1 MNTNQTPA
9 LRRARPRRWGASSVH
24 NRHRNLKIDSL
35 HRARIVR
42 RIKIR
47 IREACLPDAP
57 IIAEFNRRMAWE
69 TERLQ
74 LDLEVLRKGVTA
86 VLSDVT
92 KGTYYVAETNG
103 AVVGQLMITYEWSDW
118 RNGNL
123 WWIQS
128 VFVKEE
134 FRGQGVFRA
143 LFKHLENLARS
154 SDGVAGLRLYMHADN
169 KAARQ
174 TYERLG
180 MKHSEY
186 EVFEV
191 DFVLNRNRETLA

>member
-1 MNTNQTPA
+1 MKI
-9 LRRARPRRWGASSVH
+9 RKARPT
-24 NRHRNLKIDSL
+24 
-35 HRARIVR
+35 
-42 RIKIR
+42 
-47 IREACLPDAP
+47 DAP
-57 IIAEFNRRMAWE
+57 VIAEFNRRLAWE
-69 TERLQ
+69 TERVA
-74 LDLEVLRKGVTA
+74 LDPDVLRNGVAAVLGDVGKGV
-86 VLSDVT
+86 
-92 KGTYYVAETNG
+92 YFVAEADG

-143 LFKHLENLARS
+143 LFRHLETLARTGK
-154 SDGVAGLRLYMHADN
+154 DVAGLRLYMHADN
-169 KAARQ
+169 ERARR

-186 EVFEV
+186 EVFEL
-191 DFVLNRNRETLA
+191 DWALDRKQATSS

>member
-1 MNTNQTPA
+1 MNTKQTPA
-9 LRRARPRRWGASSVH
+9 PRRARTRRWGASSDH
-24 NRHRNLKIDSL
+24 NQYRNLKIDSL

-42 RIKIR
+42 GIKIR

-57 IIAEFNRRMAWE
+57 VITEFNRRMAWE
-69 TERLQ
+69 TERLK
-74 LDLEVLRKGVTA
+74 LDPEVLLPGVTA
-86 VLSDVT
+86 VLNDST
-92 KGTYYVAETNG
+92 KGVYFLAETNG
-103 AVVGQLMITYEWSDW
+103 SIVGQLMITYEWSDW

-191 DFVLNRNRETLA
+191 DFVLNRNRETQA